1 VKAKLMFLA
10 VAAAFADTA
19 SAQALPIGQSVA
31 AGNGSAAVNTTG
43 SAMTVTT
50 SQRAIIDWTSFNI
63 GNGASVQFIQPGST
77 SIAVNRVGLGG
88 GASAIDGTL
97 SANGHVML
105 LNPNGVMFGATAVVN
120 VAGLIASTG
129 NINDAQFMASATAPV
144 AITGATGGSISNQGN
159 ITITGAGLAAFVA
172 PSLSNSGQIV
182 ASSGRIT
189 LASAQ
194 AATVSFNGGLYEI
207 AVNQGVAGGSIAN
220 TGTLSAPG
228 GAIVLSALDAAN
240 VVSGAINLS
249 GIQQASRIEVHGGH
263 VTLMSDLDA
272 PVVTGTSHVVDVCHC
287 GRIQDG
293 IDIAATGATVNVDA
307 GTYAEQLKISKS
319 LTLHGAG
326 ASQVIVAPSS
336 LAADANGA
344 RSILTID
351 GAGTNAEVSGFT
363 FRGPVPGIT
372 AGIFVRGGAHANIHD
387 NKVLDIRESVAIS
400 GNQRGIGIFVGR
412 ALFGTSGTAEI
423 TNNEIR
429 GYQKGGIVVDGPGS
443 QATMTGNTIVGEGP
457 TVALAQNGIQVSRGA
472 SATLSANNVS
482 GNVYTGPGTDPD
494 DFAAGI
500 LFFNSNPYV
509 GTGGMNF
516 AADNI
521 VSGNEFGV
529 WTNDPGPL
537 ATMHLAGVSGNT
549 RNAVAF
555 FNGGYAGQGS
565 LLEYAAWSAASNAYV
580 SAGFAGAQSGDI
592 VDLGSARGVS
602 GWSGFSAIQ
611 PAINAVAIGG
621 TVNVSNGTYA
631 QSSTL
636 NVDKSV
642 TLAGAGEAQT
652 IIDART
658 VSGYGMLVTADDVSL
673 GNFTLYGPQAN
684 VGTSYGIKVQ
694 PGGSGAAARLHDF
707 SISHVTSRGAGRAE
721 LDLNGVVGATI
732 DHVTANGAPV
742 GNDSGT
748 TAGAGIQI
756 TDSANVTISNSTT
769 SNNAWGGVALF
780 QANRFFDQQVDNV
793 TVQSSNTF
801 SEANPLYMQ
810 DESASRDFGT
820 NQLQGFQYAVRNSA
834 SDQYTWMQY
843 GLNGAV
849 GLATALPTPG
859 ASWIQGWNG
868 TATTQNFH
876 VGNGMSIMTAVNQG
890 SAGANVNVGAGT
902 YTENVVINSPRNL
915 LFSDTTLQSLTV
927 NAAGSGIGG
936 SATATGSGGFMFNAP
951 VVLLSDTSLS
961 TAGANIV
968 FSGDIQNAGS
978 TPRALTLTAG
988 TGNVSLV
995 SGGSSTNPLGY
1006 LDVTG
1011 NNFSLAATLWVSGY
1025 EIDAAGTVS
1034 LSVSTLRSIGGDS
1047 GSISAGGDITGST
1060 VSEGPVGIQS
1070 GGDVLMTNIISSSGI
1085 TIDSA
1090 GTLVANIESPTVVII
1105 SSGAPVDVTGSA
1117 PNVVLDAP
1125 GGSLT
1130 GNFGD
1135 VTNAG
1140 GSIIAVNGKQEVPA
1154 ASGFD
1159 PSRVL
1164 PPETSANASASMA
1177 MESDNVAFS
1186 ISDDERRGKHIL
1198 PAAPQQAAEI
1208 LELGFG
1214 VELDLS
1220 PRNLR

>member
-1 VKAKLMFLA
+1 MKAKLMFLA

-19 SAQALPIGQSVA
+19 SAQALPTGNSVA
-31 AGNGSAAVNTTG
+31 TNNGTASVNTTG

-50 SQRAIIDWTSFNI
+50 SQRVIIDWTTFNI
-63 GNGASVQFIQPGST
+63 GNGASVQFIQPGSS

-129 NINDAQFMASATAPV
+129 NINDTQFMASATAPV
-144 AITGATGGSISNQGN
+144 AITGATTGSISNQGN
-159 ITITGAGLAAFVA
+159 ITVTGAGLAAFVA
-172 PSLSNSGQIV
+172 PSLSNSGHIV

-220 TGTLSAPG
+220 SGTLSAAG
-228 GAIVLSALDAAN
+228 GTIVLSALDAAN

-249 GIQQASRIEVHGGH
+249 GIQQASRIEVHGAH
-263 VTLMSDLDA
+263 VALMSDLDA
-272 PVVTGTSHVVDVCHC
+272 PVVTGTSRVVDVCHC
-287 GRIQDG
+287 GHIQDG

-307 GTYAEQLKISKS
+307 GTYAEQLKIGKS
-319 LTLHGAG
+319 LTLHGTD

-336 LAADANGA
+336 LAADADGA

-363 FRGPVPGIT
+363 FRGPVPEIT

-387 NKVLDIRESVAIS
+387 NKVLDIRESAALS

-412 ALFGTSGTAEI
+412 ALFGTSGIATI

-472 SATLSANNVS
+472 SATLGANNVS

-509 GTGGMNF
+509 GTGGMSF

-529 WTNDPGPL
+529 WTNDPATL

-565 LLEYAAWSAASNAYV
+565 LLEYAAWSTPSNAYV
-580 SAGFAGAQSGDI
+580 FAGFSGAQSGDI
-592 VDLGSARGVS
+592 LDLGSGRGVS

-611 PAINAVAIGG
+611 PAINAVATGG
-621 TVNVSNGTYA
+621 TVNVSSGTYA

-636 NVDKSV
+636 NVNKSL
-642 TLAGAGEAQT
+642 TLTGAGEAQT
-652 IIDART
+652 IIDARS
-658 VSGYGMLVTADDVSL
+658 VSGYGLLVTADNVSL
-673 GNFTLYGPQAN
+673 SNFTLYGPTAN

-694 PGGSGAAARLHDF
+694 PGGSGASARLHNF
-707 SISHVTSRGAGRAE
+707 SISQVTSRGAGRAE
-721 LDLNGVVGATI
+721 LDLNGIIGATI

-742 GNDSGT
+742 GNDSGS

-780 QANRFFDQQVDNV
+780 QSNRFFDQQVDNV
-793 TVQSSNTF
+793 TVQSNSTLN
-801 SEANPLYMQ
+801 EVNPLYMQ
-810 DESASRDFGT
+810 DESASLNFGT
-820 NQLQGFQYAVRNSA
+820 NQLEGFQYAVRNS
-834 SDQYTWMQY
+834 SNDQFTWLQY
-843 GLNGAV
+843 QLGNALGFAV
-849 GLATALPTPG
+849 SAAAPL
-859 ASWIQGWNG
+859 SSYVQGWNG
-868 TATTQNFH
+868 TARTQDFY
-876 VGNGMSIMTAVNQG
+876 VGSGMSIMQAVNQA
-890 SAGANVNVGAGT
+890 SSGAAVNVGAGT
-902 YTENVVINSPRNL
+902 YAESVVVNGARNL
-915 LFSDTTLQSLTV
+915 TFTGVTLNSLTV

-936 SATATGSGGFMFNAP
+936 SATANGSGGFVFNAP
-951 VVLLSDTSLS
+951 VMLLSDTSL
-961 TAGANIV
+961 TTTGANIV
-968 FSGDIQNAGS
+968 FNGDIQNAGS
-978 TPRALTLTAG
+978 TPRALNLSAG
-988 TGNVSLV
+988 AGDVHLV
-995 SGGSSTNPLGY
+995 SGGSSSNPLGH

-1034 LSVSTLRSIGGDS
+1034 LSVSTLRSIGGDT

-1060 VSEGPVGIQS
+1060 VSEGPVDIQS
-1070 GGDVLMTNIISSSGI
+1070 GGDVLMTNIISSGAI
-1085 TIDSA
+1085 TIETA
-1090 GTLVANIESPTVVII
+1090 GTVVANIESPTVVVIGAGEAPII
-1105 SSGAPVDVTGSA
+1105 TGSA
-1117 PNVVLDAP
+1117 PHVVLDAP

-1130 GNFGD
+1130 GNFGE

-1140 GSIIAVNGKQEVPA
+1140 SGLIAVNGGQVVPL
-1154 ASGFD
+1154 SVSFD
-1159 PSRVL
+1159 PSHIL
-1164 PPETSANASASMA
+1164 PPDTSANASASA
-1177 MESDNVAFS
+1177 ALESENVAFS
-1186 ISDDERRGKHIL
+1186 IGNEERRGRNIL

-1208 LELGFG
+1208 LDLGFG

>member
-19 SAQALPIGQSVA
+19 SAQALPTGSSVA
-31 AGNGSAAVNTTG
+31 TNNGTAAVNTTG

-50 SQRAIIDWTSFNI
+50 SQRVIIDWTTFNI
-63 GNGASVQFIQPGST
+63 GNGASVQFIQPGSS

-105 LNPNGVMFGATAVVN
+105 LNPNGVMFGASAIVN

-129 NINDAQFMASATAPV
+129 NINDTQFMASATAPV
-144 AITGATGGSISNQGN
+144 AITGAAGGSISNQGN

-172 PSLSNSGQIV
+172 PSLSNSGHIV
-182 ASSGRIT
+182 ASSGRIL

-220 TGTLSAPG
+220 TGSLSAPG
-228 GAIVLSALDAAN
+228 GAIVFSALDAAN

-249 GIQQASRIEVHGGH
+249 GIQQANRIEVHGGH
-263 VTLMSDLDA
+263 VALMSDLDA
-272 PVVTGTSHVVDVCHC
+272 PVVTGTSRVVDVCHC
-287 GRIQDG
+287 GHIQDG
-293 IDIAATGATVNVDA
+293 IDIAATGATVNVDG

-326 ASQVIVAPSS
+326 ANQVMVAPSS
-336 LAADANGA
+336 LAADADGA

-363 FRGPVPGIT
+363 FRGPVPEIT

-387 NKVLDIRESVAIS
+387 NKVLDIRESASLS

-412 ALFGTSGTAEI
+412 ALFGTSGMATI

-443 QATMTGNTIVGEGP
+443 QATITGNTILGEGP

-509 GTGGMNF
+509 GTGGMSF
-516 AADNI
+516 AADN
-521 VSGNEFGV
+521 VVGGNEFGV
-529 WTNDPGPL
+529 WTNDPATL
-537 ATMHLAGVSGNT
+537 AAMHLAGVSGNT

-555 FNGGYAGQGS
+555 FNGGYAGQGP
-565 LLEYAAWSAASNAYV
+565 LLEYAAWSTPSNAYV
-580 SAGFAGAQSGDI
+580 YAGFAGAQPGDI
-592 VDLGSARGVS
+592 LDLGSARGVS
-602 GWSGFSAIQ
+602 GWSGFSTIQ
-611 PAINAVAIGG
+611 PAINAVATGG
-621 TVNVSNGTYA
+621 TVNVTSGSYA

-636 NVDKSV
+636 NLNKSI
-642 TLAGAGEAQT
+642 TLIGAGEAQT

-673 GNFTLYGPQAN
+673 SNFTLYGPQAN

-694 PGGSGAAARLHDF
+694 PGGSGASARLHNF
-707 SISHVTSRGAGRAE
+707 AIAHVTSRGAGRAE

-732 DHVTANGAPV
+732 DHFTAQ
-742 GNDSGT
+742 GNN

-769 SNNAWGGVALF
+769 AGNAWGGVALF
-780 QANRFFDQQVDNV
+780 QTNRFFDQQVDNV
-793 TVQSSNTF
+793 TVQANNTLN
-801 SEANPLYMQ
+801 EVNPLYLQ
-810 DESASRDFGT
+810 DESASLNFGT
-820 NQLQGFQYAVRNSA
+820 NHLEGFQYAVRNS
-834 SDQYTWMQY
+834 SNDQFTWLQY
-843 GLNGAV
+843 QLGNALGFAVSGAAPLSSYV
-849 GLATALPTPG
+849 
-859 ASWIQGWNG
+859 QGWNG
-868 TATTQNFH
+868 TARTQDFY
-876 VGNGMSIMTAVNQG
+876 VGSGMSIMQAVNQA
-890 SAGANVNVGAGT
+890 SSGAAVNVGAGT
-902 YTENVVINSPRNL
+902 YAESVVVNGARNL
-915 LFSDTTLQSLTV
+915 TFTGVTLNSLAV
-927 NAAGSGIGG
+927 NTAGTGIGG
-936 SATATGSGGFMFNAP
+936 SATANGSGGFVFNAP
-951 VVLLSDTSLS
+951 VVLLSDTSL
-961 TAGANIV
+961 TTTGANIV
-968 FSGDIQNAGS
+968 FNGDIQNAGT
-978 TPRALTLTAG
+978 TPRALNLSAG
-988 TGNVSLV
+988 AGDVHLV
-995 SGGSSTNPLGY
+995 SGGSSANPLGH

-1034 LSVSTLRSIGGDS
+1034 LSVSTLRSIGGDT

-1060 VSEGPVGIQS
+1060 VSEGPVDIQS
-1070 GGDVLMTNIISSSGI
+1070 GGDVLMTNIISSGAI
-1085 TIDSA
+1085 TIETA
-1090 GTLVANIESPTVVII
+1090 GTVVANIESPTVVII
-1105 SSGAPVDVTGSA
+1105 GAGEAPIITGSA
-1117 PNVVLDAP
+1117 PHVVLDAP
-1125 GGSLT
+1125 GGSLN
-1130 GNFGD
+1130 GNFGE

-1140 GSIIAVNGKQEVPA
+1140 SGLIAVNGGQVVPL
-1154 ASGFD
+1154 SVSFD
-1159 PSRVL
+1159 PSHIL
-1164 PPETSANASASMA
+1164 PPETSANASASA
-1177 MESDNVAFS
+1177 ALESENVAFS
-1186 ISDDERRGKHIL
+1186 IGNEERRGRNIL

-1208 LELGFG
+1208 LDLGFG